1 MKRNKKSFEGYRAN
15 KNERPLTIAHRGASA
30 LAEHENTL
38 ESFQIAIDIGADMV
52 EFDVRKTSDDVLI
65 VDMGT
70 MNFPSNHLRIRF
82 HIK

>member
-38 ESFQIAIDIGADMV
+38 EV
-52 EFDVRKTSDDVLI
+52 VSDCHRYWSRY
-65 VDMGT
+65 G
-70 MNFPSNHLRIRF
+70 RI
-82 HIK
+82 